1 MPYLKLK
8 TKGKP
13 EPKPKGLPR
22 HQRVPEDEEVADR
35 EQTSTAG
42 SSKHKPRCIVTVTDR
57 GEPPFTRRRMKVV
70 ININSSKHPR
80 LKQKGKK
87 KLKTM
92 FDSDPS
98 GPSDSPDEVEME
110 INVA

>member
-1 MPYLKLK
+1 M
-8 TKGKP
+8 
-13 EPKPKGLPR
+13 
-22 HQRVPEDEEVADR
+22 

-42 SSKHKPRCIVTVTDR
+42 SSKDKPRCIVTVTDR
-57 GEPPFTRRRMKVV
+57 GEPPFTHRRLKVV
-70 ININSSKHPR
+70 LDIDSSNHQW

-98 GPSDSPDEVEME
+98 GSSDSPDEVEME
-110 INVA
+110 INVD